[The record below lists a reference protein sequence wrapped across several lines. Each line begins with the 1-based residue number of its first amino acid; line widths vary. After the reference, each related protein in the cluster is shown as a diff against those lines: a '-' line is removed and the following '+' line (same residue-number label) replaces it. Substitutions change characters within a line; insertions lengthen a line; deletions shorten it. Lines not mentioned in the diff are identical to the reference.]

1 MVLVF
6 PNVFKPFFGRI
17 RFLSFLKHIVRVDIW
32 KASKK
37 YERCDAQQ
45 HSKNG
50 NYVLPKLSRNVTA
63 DEATR
68 EQSCLHLRHN
78 LQ

>member
-6 PNVFKPFFGRI
+6 PNVFKPFFGRT
-17 RFLSFLKHIVRVDIW
+17 RFLSFLKNIVRVDMW

-37 YERCDAQQ
+37 YETCNTQQ

-50 NYVLPKLSRNVTA
+50 NYVLPKLLRNVTA

-68 EQSCLHLRHN
+68 EQSCLHLHQN